1 MHCAPF
7 DPNGD
12 MIAVSKT
19 GMCFALIPL
28 YHSTRKTTHMSEIQD
43 FIYNNNLQWQASFSD
58 KTDNY
63 GYAYRGSLVIT
74 PGKVL
79 SADKQL
85 PPKATATQV
94 ILVSGTGKID
104 FIACE
109 LETFDFFEP
118 FVERYKE
125 VLTPEGLYLLFVTDL
140 DADGKFEYEGFT
152 FYAFSLDESSVW
164 NELVDHADL
173 SKGDLKKLNAGE
185 KIDTVYEEIKRT
197 TLHLPEKSY
206 DEIKALQSSEGKVLF
221 GAV

>member
-1 MHCAPF
+1 M
-7 DPNGD
+7 
-12 MIAVSKT
+12 
-19 GMCFALIPL
+19 
-28 YHSTRKTTHMSEIQD
+28 STVQD
-43 FIYNNNLQWQASFSD
+43 FIYGNNLQWQASFSE
-58 KTDNY
+58 KTDKYDY
-63 GYAYRGSLVIT
+63 GYRGSLVIT

-94 ILVSGTGKID
+94 ILVSNSDKID

-118 FVERYKE
+118 FVEQYKE
-125 VLTPEGLYLLFVTDL
+125 VLSTDGLYILFVTDL

-164 NELVDHADL
+164 NELLDHADL
-173 SKGDLKKLNAGE
+173 SKGDLKKLGAGE
-185 KIDTVYEEIKRT
+185 KIDTVYDEIKVT
-197 TLHLPEKSY
+197 TLRIADKSY
-206 DEIKALQSSEGKVLF
+206 DDVKAAKSGEGRVLF

>member
-1 MHCAPF
+1 M
-7 DPNGD
+7 
-12 MIAVSKT
+12 
-19 GMCFALIPL
+19 
-28 YHSTRKTTHMSEIQD
+28 STVQS
-43 FIYNNNLQWQASFSD
+43 FIYDNNLQWQASFSD
-58 KTDNY
+58 KTDKYAY
-63 GYAYRGSLVIT
+63 GYRGSLVIT

-94 ILVSGTGKID
+94 ILVTDTDKID

-109 LETFDFFEP
+109 LETLDFFEP

-125 VLTPEGLYLLFVTDL
+125 VLSPDGLYLLFVTDL

-164 NELVDHADL
+164 NELLDHADL
-173 SKGDLKKLNAGE
+173 SKGDLKKLSAEE
-185 KIDTVYEEIKRT
+185 KIDTVYDEIKSS
-197 TLHLPEKSY
+197 TLRISDKSY
-206 DEIKALQSSEGKVLF
+206 EDIKALQSSEGKVLF